1 MRSKKY
7 TSRISIAR
15 NAYLRSSAVLIFFVV
30 VEVLLVIGDLRGVLR
45 RLLVE
50 DLEGWDDG
58 EGVSI
63 FLYIGV
69 CRRTLCGGNETNDDS
84 LGG

>member
-1 MRSKKY
+1 
-7 TSRISIAR
+7 
-15 NAYLRSSAVLIFFVV
+15 
-30 VEVLLVIGDLRGVLR
+30 VIGDLRGVLR

-50 DLEGWDDG
+50 DLEWWDDG

-63 FLYIGV
+63 FGYR
-69 CRRTLCGGNETNDDS
+69 CFRRTLCGGNETNNDS